1 MYIFAPIFAPIFVL
15 TFVFTFVF
23 TKSNT
28 KYISFTIKIALL
40 KRLKCILP
48 IIDRY
53 NTKGSQPILVMG
65 EDFNQWVC
73 KYRDINKLF
82 NELLAYEFAKLWDIK
97 IPESALIEI
106 DYNKHVQT
114 FSDKKG
120 LERRFFDKECFGS
133 CFLEGTLD
141 VNKSMLGNK
150 EIVRRIKNKDDFLKI
165 SLFDIW
171 LSNEDRN
178 RGNYNLLLKTIE
190 GGYTLL
196 YIIDNTE
203 IFNSST
209 AYREGLTDIT
219 EQDTVLSSEL
229 AVLLFKK
236 DTQIVKKVD
245 TLLSL
250 FPSLVESCKKEL
262 SNIYQQIPQS
272 WNINISQYEP
282 NINELFSK
290 NWLNICERNFRTYI
304 QTQIII

>member
-1 MYIFAPIFAPIFVL
+1 MYLQNEIQ
-15 TFVFTFVF
+15 
-23 TKSNT
+23 
-28 KYISFTIKIALL
+28 KYILFVIKFVQL
-40 KRLKCILP
+40 KRVKSIQP
-48 IIDRY
+48 IIKRY
-53 NTKGSQPILVMG
+53 DTQGSRPIQIMG
-65 EDFNQWVC
+65 DDLNQWVC
-73 KYRDINKLF
+73 KYGDVQKLF

-120 LERRFFDKECFGS
+120 LDRRFFERECFGS
-133 CFLEGTLD
+133 CFLEGTID

-178 RGNYNLLLKTIE
+178 CGNYNLLLKTIE
-190 GGYTLL
+190 GGGGYTLL
-196 YIIDNTE
+196 YIIDNAD
-203 IFNSST
+203 IFNSSM
-209 AYREGLTDIT
+209 AYTQGLMDIT
-219 EQDTVLSSEL
+219 EEDTLLNSEL

-245 TLLSL
+245 SLLSL
-250 FPSLVESCKKEL
+250 FPSFVESCKKEL
-262 SNIYQQIPQS
+262 SNIYQQIPQK
-272 WNINISQYEP
+272 WNINISQYETK
-282 NINELFSK
+282 INELFSE
-290 NWLNICERNFRTYI
+290 NWLNICDKNFRTYI

>member
-1 MYIFAPIFAPIFVL
+1 MKRV
-15 TFVFTFVF
+15 
-23 TKSNT
+23 KSIQT
-28 KYISFTIKIALL
+28 ILERYDTQGSRPIKI
-40 KRLKCILP
+40 
-48 IIDRY
+48 
-53 NTKGSQPILVMG
+53 MG
-65 EDFNQWVC
+65 DDDKQWVC
-73 KYRDINKLF
+73 KYGDVQKLF
-82 NELLAYEFAKLWDIK
+82 NELLAYEFAKLWDIC

-120 LERRFFDKECFGS
+120 LERRFFDRECFGS
-133 CFLEGTLD
+133 CFLEEALD

-150 EIVRRIKNKDDFLKI
+150 EIVRKIKNKDDFLKI

-178 RGNYNLLLKTIE
+178 CGNYNLLLKTIE
-190 GGYTLL
+190 GGGGYTLL
-196 YIIDNTE
+196 YIIDNAD
-203 IFNSST
+203 IFNSSM
-209 AYREGLTDIT
+209 AYTQGLTNIT
-219 EQDTVLSSEL
+219 EEDTVLNSEL

-250 FPSLVESCKKEL
+250 FPYFVGSCKKEL
-262 SNIYQQIPQS
+262 SNIYQQIPQK

-282 NINELFSK
+282 KINKLFSEK
-290 NWLNICERNFRTYI
+290 WLDICDKNFRTYI

>member
-1 MYIFAPIFAPIFVL
+1 MKRV
-15 TFVFTFVF
+15 
-23 TKSNT
+23 KS
-28 KYISFTIKIALL
+28 IQ
-40 KRLKCILP
+40 P
-48 IIDRY
+48 IIKRY
-53 NTKGSQPILVMG
+53 DTQGSRPIQIMG
-65 EDFNQWVC
+65 DDLNQWVC
-73 KYRDINKLF
+73 KYGDVQKLF

-120 LERRFFDKECFGS
+120 LDRRFFERECFGS
-133 CFLEGTLD
+133 CFLEGTID

-178 RGNYNLLLKTIE
+178 CGNYNLLLKTIE
-190 GGYTLL
+190 GGGGYTLL
-196 YIIDNTE
+196 YIIDNAD
-203 IFNSST
+203 IFNSSM
-209 AYREGLTDIT
+209 AYTQGLMDIT
-219 EQDTVLSSEL
+219 EEDTLLNSEL

-245 TLLSL
+245 SLLSL
-250 FPSLVESCKKEL
+250 FPSFVESCKKEL
-262 SNIYQQIPQS
+262 SNIYQQIPQK
-272 WNINISQYEP
+272 WNINISQYETK
-282 NINELFSK
+282 INELFSE
-290 NWLNICERNFRTYI
+290 NWLNICDKNFRTYI

>member
-1 MYIFAPIFAPIFVL
+1 MYIFAPIFVL
-15 TFVFTFVF
+15 TFVLTFVF

-82 NELLAYEFAKLWDIK
+82 NELLAYEFAKLWDIC

-106 DYNKHVQT
+106 NYDKHVQT

-120 LERRFFDKECFGS
+120 LERRFFEKECFES
-133 CFLEGTLD
+133 QLLIDALD
-141 VNKSMLGNK
+141 VNSSMLGNK
-150 EIVRRIKNKDDFLKI
+150 EVVRKIENKDDLLKI

-178 RGNYNLLLKTIE
+178 CGNYNLLLKTIE
-190 GGYTLL
+190 GERGYTLF

-203 IFNSST
+203 IFNSSI
-209 AYREGLTDIT
+209 AYTQGLADIT

-245 TLLSL
+245 TLLNL
-250 FPSLVESCKKEL
+250 FPSFVESCKKEL
-262 SNIYQQIPQS
+262 SNIYQQIPQK
-272 WNINISQYEP
+272 WNINISEYDP
-282 NINELFSK
+282 KINELFSK

>member
-1 MYIFAPIFAPIFVL
+1 MYIFAPIFVL
-15 TFVFTFVF
+15 TFVLTFVF
-23 TKSNT
+23 IKSNT

-82 NELLAYEFAKLWDIK
+82 NELLAYEFAKLWDIC

-106 DYNKHVQT
+106 NYDKHVQT

-120 LERRFFDKECFGS
+120 LERRFFEKECFGS
-133 CFLEGTLD
+133 QLLIDALD
-141 VNKSMLGNK
+141 VNSSMLGNK
-150 EIVRRIKNKDDFLKI
+150 EVVRKIENKDDLLKI

-178 RGNYNLLLKTIE
+178 CGNYNLLLKTIE
-190 GGYTLL
+190 GERGYTLF

-203 IFNSST
+203 IFNSSM
-209 AYREGLTDIT
+209 AYSQGLTNIT
-219 EQDTVLSSEL
+219 EEDTVLNSEL

-250 FPSLVESCKKEL
+250 FPYFVGSCKKEL
-262 SNIYQQIPQS
+262 SNIYQQIPPK

-282 NINELFSK
+282 KINKLFSEK
-290 NWLNICERNFRTYI
+290 WLDICNKTFRTYI
-304 QTQIII
+304 QTLIIPKQ